1 MSLSALTRSIPPL
14 AWAFLAGMA
23 LGMLVTQVAHAPWP
37 VGFVGL

>member
-14 AWAFLAGMA
+14 VWAFLAGVA

-37 VGFVGL
+37 VGLVSP